1 MEITIENLSKN
12 YGNKIALN
20 NLSLNISSGMF
31 GLLGANGAG
40 KTTFMRILSTTL
52 RKTSGTIKIDGKTVK
67 DINELR
73 KYIGY
78 LPQEFSFYPN
88 FTVYEIMDYF
98 SALSKIKKNNHKNI
112 IELLEKVNLLDN
124 KKSKIHTLSGGMKRR
139 LGIATALINKPNI
152 LLVDEP
158 TVGLDPEERIKFRN
172 LLTDFASNRIV
183 ILSTHIISDI
193 EETCEKLAILKKGN
207 LVFHGTTKDLIKTSE
222 GMVWEVNIKK
232 DNISD
237 ILKDDKEKFI
247 ISQVPIDNY
256 VKFRIIAKTKPYDNA
271 ILLQPKLEDSYIRII
286 NEI

>member
-52 RKTSGTIKIDGKTVK
+52 RKTSGTIKIDGNIVK

-139 LGIATALINKPNI
+139 LGIATALINEPNI

-172 LLTDFASNRIV
+172 LLTNF
-183 ILSTHIISDI
+183 T
-193 EETCEKLAILKKGN
+193 
-207 LVFHGTTKDLIKTSE
+207 
-222 GMVWEVNIKK
+222 
-232 DNISD
+232 
-237 ILKDDKEKFI
+237 
-247 ISQVPIDNY
+247 
-256 VKFRIIAKTKPYDNA
+256 
-271 ILLQPKLEDSYIRII
+271 
-286 NEI
+286 